1 MAGILSN
8 MPQGILDPRSAMAM
22 QMGMGLL
29 AAGGP
34 SRTPVSFG
42 QSLGQAGMQG
52 MQAFQQA
59 SQAQQQEA
67 LRQMQMKKIEEDMR
81 LAQEK
86 AAQPPRPIVASP
98 GAQFVHPVTGEV
110 LHTVPFKPEEP
121 KPPAA
126 PFIKTFREGDQ
137 DVTKEYR
144 DGKWIEVSRGQAFAP
159 KGTAS
164 IATPK
169 APTGFRYT
177 PDGSALE
184 PIPGGPKDTAPKEAA
199 RAQGAVRKAD
209 TVIRKVDEALGLV
222 GPTTT
227 GLIGDLRSTM
237 LGRITGSGAFDLEK
251 TIDTIKANLGFSEL
265 QAMREASPT
274 GGALG
279 QVAVQELNML
289 QSTIASLDKGQDD
302 EIVRRNLEQVKQH
315 FQNWKAAV
323 EQAQAEGGAQ
333 SAVQPAAPTAP
344 AMNKMPPAKQH
355 KGRIIEDNTGK
366 RFKSDGMSWRPL

>member
-1 MAGILSN
+1 MNGALSN
-8 MPQGILDPRSAMAM
+8 MPVGILDPRSQAIA
-22 QMGMGLL
+22 QMGMSLL
-29 AAGGP
+29 ANSGP

-42 QSLGQAGMQG
+42 QSLGNAGMQG
-52 MQAFQQA
+52 LQAFQQA
-59 SQAQQQEA
+59 NAAQQEEA
-67 LRQMQMKKIEEDMR
+67 MRQLRMRQIEEQMR
-81 LAQEK
+81 AAQDK
-86 AAQPPRPIVASP
+86 AAQPPSPMVAAPGSMLIDPETRQPI
-98 GAQFVHPVTGEV
+98 
-110 LHTVPFKPEEP
+110 LTVPFKPEAP
-121 KPPAA
+121 KPASA
-126 PFIKTFREGDQ
+126 PFVKTFREGEQ
-137 DVTKEYR
+137 DVTKEFR
-144 DGKWIEVSRGQAFAP
+144 DGKWVELSRGQAFAP
-159 KGTAS
+159 KGTTSA
-164 IATPK
+164 APPK

-199 RAQGAVRKAD
+199 RAKGAVQKAD

-323 EQAQAEGGAQ
+323 EQAQAEGGSQPTAQ
-333 SAVQPAAPTAP
+333 PAPTAP

-355 KGRIIEDNTGK
+355 KGRIIEDDQGK
-366 RFKSDGMSWRPL
+366 RYKSDGMSWRPL

>member
-1 MAGILSN
+1 MAGILSDA
-8 MPQGILDPRSAMAM
+8 PVGILDPRSAMLT
-22 QMGMGLL
+22 QMGLGLL
-29 AAGGP
+29 QAGGP

-42 QSLGQAGMQG
+42 QSFGQAGAQG
-52 MQAFQQA
+52 LQAFQQA
-59 SQAQQQEA
+59 NQANQQEA
-67 LRQMQMKKIEEDMR
+67 LRQIQMKKMEEDMR
-81 LAQEK
+81 RAQEEAMK
-86 AAQPPRPIVASP
+86 PLRPIVASP

-110 LHTVPFKPEEP
+110 LHTVPFKPEPPAEV
-121 KPPAA
+121 KPPMTRRVR
-126 PFIKTFREGDQ
+126 IGDE
-137 DVTKEYR
+137 DVTQQFAN
-144 DGKWIEVSRGQAFAP
+144 GKWEEVGRGPAFAP
-159 KGTAS
+159 KGVAS
-164 IATPK
+164 AAAPK

-199 RAQGAVRKAD
+199 RAKGAVQKAD

-323 EQAQAEGGAQ
+323 EQAQAEGVA
-333 SAVQPAAPTAP
+333 QPAAPTAP
-344 AMNKMPPAKQH
+344 SMNKMPPAKQH
-355 KGRIIEDNTGK
+355 KGRIIEDDKGK
-366 RFKSDGMSWRPL
+366 RYKSDGMSWRPL